1 MIDRQKRNELI
12 VRLYDAGF
20 TGAEI
25 GRQMGLTRERVRQIL
40 KRYGRDFKLKVQAR
54 TQKIV
59 EIYQS
64 DPAITATEVA
74 KAVGLAPC
82 NRGRITRRVVGLPY
96 NHSLLTHSRY
106 NQKHGIDRVHLSKEF
121 LEHEYI
127 VLNKSTNDLAKEYGF
142 RQSSIT
148 NKLSHFGIKKD
159 KALVNQMIRDKKR
172 KNVEEK

>member
-12 VRLYDAGF
+12 VRLYDAGL
-20 TGAEI
+20 TGTEI

-64 DPAITATEVA
+64 DPTITAIEAV
-74 KAVGLAPC
+74 KAVGLSPYNARRMT
-82 NRGRITRRVVGLPY
+82 RGVMGLPY
-96 NHSLLTHSRY
+96 DHSLFTHSRY
-106 NQKHGIDRVHLSKEF
+106 NQKHGIDRVHLSREF

-142 RQSSIT
+142 RQSTIS

-159 KALVNQMIRDKKR
+159 KALVSQMIRDKKR